1 MEFPVDI
8 LASVAPESLEQSAKD
23 YMSKLLY
30 RNSEIQE
37 YLSIPGSKKIEIG
50 LCNVSFVPLYGVDIK
65 QKLLALF
72 SPEDPFKAVG
82 LYLLDRWW
90 SAEDILKTADSSRT
104 GLIKVRTTGERIVL
118 YVLNR
123 IIYRTKEMA
132 GNDAPFLCHGEDEI
146 AKILWKNGEAI
157 GFYSVKPEGRLCK
170 RFLTH
175 HYQLPVMD
183 TIFIRKCH
191 RGNGHGLQMLE
202 DFVDRFKKDLMGLKY
217 PLSPAMYKVCKKYL
231 SRYPEDTEL
240 LWEIEGVG
248 SPFQRTQ
255 IARKLQ
261 AMDLKALGKSNLET
275 EDIPMEAGFRQVQET
290 MEHIEV
296 VEEVVRIKIT
306 KEVQDTPV
314 TTRGRSSNL
323 KRKKLGADKEET
335 PGKILRVEDIEPDVQ
350 SADDPVHEYGK
361 LSVIVKEPELKDTVE
376 TMTHDVTP
384 ISETTHLHCEDQNKL
399 TPEPTYQSE
408 PEKDQVDEIT
418 PVMEIQSLKDNAQIM
433 KTFEATIVPVDL
445 QPLELHQVVEVEI
458 VKMSSETEEVKEK
471 GVEVKEMK
479 DDVNKV
485 IPLDERETSEEIVE
499 SQKDQTEMAD
509 TTNIEDIVDEVEM
522 RKISVENIVG
532 DTEVE
537 KEEPGVL
544 EVSLVEKEQSEQV
557 KVMHTVEET
566 GTVQECLCDK
576 EQETEDQE
584 LSPDNEWEKVS
595 SLIQQEEYSNM
606 AYSSGLKGKCGD
618 KRRSNYETPLRH
630 SVRLRD
636 QAAEGELAERVLR
649 SSSKQTLKTTSKQVY
664 TRQAR
669 SIKQPEKIKQVEDE
683 PKEKG
688 FNQTESQAEC
698 TEKAQQRTDDQN
710 PREVE
715 NKMEDSSQDENKM
728 DEKLRN
734 EEQDK
739 MTAAAEEVGK
749 AAEDGEEMGITDV
762 NNAEA
767 YTDGE
772 NVVVVE
778 DKIKKKNIE
787 ETEVRHDKIEIEEN
801 ILSKDEDGVSEPTVT
816 DENKIEEAQ
825 EEELMKEPN
834 AIQSEE
840 PEINDIELSLDYED
854 GKDGEKMAVVD
865 VHDAE
870 DVNTAQIEVEVKV
883 PEPSVAEP
891 FEEQEE
897 ESTLEMMPAEIVQ
910 NTEEATSTLKLQ
922 KVAVV
927 LVDLDTVSTTHT
939 YASENA
945 SGKSQPERTDDRGN
959 KEEEGLNQQVEPT
972 EKEQEVEMAENEN
985 ETVEGEISSIEE
997 TEEIME
1003 RVITTDVDRVSE
1015 LTTDENKME
1024 DFQQEKVL
1032 KETKTVQDAPD
1043 EEIKSKDIIES
1054 SEDDEEVKSDVQIE
1068 LSEEEE
1074 DKTDFV
1080 TPLRRSKRLKHQV
1093 AERELAKRVL
1103 RSSTKTAKATCKPNA
1118 VKQRV
1123 KTKQP
1128 VDDPEVEQMKEA
1140 VESHT
1145 GTAAEKKI
1153 ESVSIT
1159 TEGCRENLISALN
1172 DNVEEERNIDEEHL
1186 EEKITDYQNLMEVE
1200 NKMEDSSQ
1208 HENKM
1213 NTAEIELEGETLE
1226 QSTVE
1231 PVEEQDEEP
1240 ASEMVPKDDVPN
1252 TEETTSALKLPKA
1265 AVVLVDFNKVSIIY
1279 TDVSEDAKGTSQS
1292 QEKVDLERHRL
1303 ESTDRESQAEHT
1315 EEEQVVEMRENEI
1328 ENSSI
1333 EETEEKVVRK
1343 CVVSNDEDRVPESA
1357 VTDEENMEEDQK
1369 GTTAQEIPGEE
1380 PKSLHVIKLTED
1392 DEGVTSDVSLKLAE
1406 EEVYKEIIT
1415 TEGCG
1420 ENLISALKVIFEEGR
1435 NEDEERLGQN
1445 VTDAEHLM
1453 EVENKTED
1461 SSQDENK
1468 VDTKLRNNEQER
1480 VTTGE
1485 EAGESTKDDE
1495 KIAAEGKSTETSA
1508 AESVEEQEG
1517 EPASEIEPA
1526 EDDDDIK
1533 EATSTLKLQN
1543 VAVVL
1548 VDFNEVSPKHESDD
1562 SEMDKVT
1569 SQPQEEVIQELYKP
1583 DSTYH
1588 SNEGKEGENQTECEV
1603 ELGEKEQEVEMIEEE
1618 HEETKEVRDERMEIE
1633 ENIMSKVEN
1642 KLPESTFTDEKMMN
1656 ETQEAEP
1663 VKQTNTNQDIP
1674 GEEENIQNDIESSED
1689 EGLKSDAQIELSEE
1703 EEDKTSFVTPLR
1715 RSRRLRRQ
1723 AVESELTKRVLRS
1736 STKAAKATS
1745 KTKAVM
1751 QQAKTKQP
1759 VDDPE
1764 EQVKEVLES
1773 DTETAVKEKI
1783 ESVSI
1788 TTETEEVKALEGKKP
1803 GQSAAEPTEEQE
1815 EEPASETGPSED
1827 DYTEEA
1833 TSPLKLQKVAVGLV
1847 DFDTVSTT
1855 HTDAGKD
1862 AKGTS
1867 QSQEEVDLELHK
1879 LESPSTESQAEH
1891 SEKEQVVEMT
1901 ENEIE
1906 TGSIEETDEKMESEE
1921 GDVLNDEDRV
1931 PLSTVPDEENIEEV
1945 QNETD
1950 TAQEIAGE
1958 EPKSRHVIEPSED
1971 DGERSDVL
1979 DEEDEASSVTP
1990 LRRSRRLEDQAAE
2003 SKLTKRSLRSSAK
2016 LTNKATPQQRH
2027 ERQIKAMMLQE
2038 EPEKLDE
2045 SKNNEMNVIL
2055 GSEVAVGDHMESD
2068 GDPENMI
2075 SAVQSTCEEGSS
2087 LEKTDIEA
2095 DDHKNIKNI
2104 RTSDGNE
2111 VENNIRSEGVTEQDK
2126 MAPEDIIHGETEQ
2139 VCTAVHIELS
2149 EVLEEAENNVQEEG
2163 AATEMAYGE
2172 DSENIMETT
2181 TTLTLQEASVVL
2193 MDIKEV
2199 LPNLTGDCSSAF
2211 ETAQEEMV
2219 NNLEIGEQAVDMP
2232 EEVKEGIQTEV
2243 VEGENIEIESVN
2255 LTEGD
2260 STDLNAA
2267 AKGTAEEDSSVLM
2280 SHLENET
2287 TDTNKLEEEN
2297 IVMKHGDESKVE
2309 EESKTEQFTLQGPIL
2324 TQDSVLKECSET
2336 TTHVH
2341 GILDL
2346 HNAEVVKNNISIE
2359 EQEEELAIEELA
2371 LEEDRANV
2379 VGSMSMLKL
2388 QKAAVMLVDFQR
2400 HTGGNEADGNETT
2413 QSQEVAL
2420 LTKANEENALVEMDA
2435 IEPVTEG
2442 IEEEAV
2448 CMDNTLITNDEQDRD
2463 ILAEEGVK
2471 DELKEVEHTTLKE
2484 KSTATELDSTKTLKE
2499 GQESTAPAHGD
2510 GVQEHTQDEDISVYT
2525 NRNLR
2530 RRTYTKVNKNREE
2543 EISDE
2548 EVETVFTRSLR
2559 RRTVTV
2565 TPRRRSKRL
2574 TGTRVAEL
2582 EMDSLVTKVC
2592 PEILAVQSTEESRA
2606 AVEEAHETNSKCD
2619 SVEVPAVSEAV
2630 RKDREQNK
2638 NIPGNDPEKVEEGTD
2653 GDNDMVEAAVDHK
2666 EILVEGDLP
2675 DEYQEKEEP
2684 ELNQEQVRSASSGQ
2698 ERDQQDNAPEETL
2711 LEKTFEEE
2719 PSKRVEEKHLVVQSD
2734 EGVGVERRALR
2745 KRTITTK
2752 ATSVRKSKR
2761 LCKQDQGEN
2770 DGQTV
2775 VWTNTGDS
2783 ATVMADVKSL
2793 AENETTD
2800 QGKGQEIEDTNTKGG
2815 EISHKDEDQE
2825 NAEGEEIDGNATN
2838 SQESTTGTEDMSKQA
2853 QLSEFLNVSE
2863 EDTDSKL
2870 VAQEEKNGEENKEE
2884 QSATE
2889 EITESENNAGAADK
2903 VTDEPKEFE
2912 DTQGEP
2918 EQIEKNAEEMTE
2930 ASVTV
2935 DGNFT
2940 LELDEEI
2947 DRKDAECHR
2956 VVEET
2961 KASFQESEKEIADAG
2976 QESGVMTKRFLRG
2989 RKSATA
2995 SPEQR
3000 SSRRSR
3006 RLLQDSL
3013 SETEDK
3019 SEAEEVRKVIGEEV
3033 KKPQQKRKAVVEL
3046 TARRSKRLTGAEIV

>member
-8 LASVAPESLEQSAKD
+8 LASVSPESLEQSAKD
-23 YMSKLLY
+23 YMSKLQY

-104 GLIKVRTTGERIVL
+104 GLIKVRTNGERIVL

-123 IIYRTKEMA
+123 IIYRTKEIA

-175 HYQLPVMD
+175 RYQLPVMD

-202 DFVDRFKKDLMGLKY
+202 DFVDRFKKDSMGLKY

-261 AMDLKALGKSNLET
+261 AMDLKGNHQALGKSNLET

-314 TTRGRSSNL
+314 TTRGRSGNL

-361 LSVIVKEPELKDTVE
+361 LSVILKEPELKDTVE

-445 QPLELHQVVEVEI
+445 QPLELHQVQEVEI

-537 KEEPGVL
+537 KPGVL

-566 GTVQECLCDK
+566 GTVRECLCDK

-649 SSSKQTLKTTSKQVY
+649 RSSKQTLETTSKQVY
-664 TRQAR
+664 TRQAQ

-688 FNQTESQAEC
+688 LNQTESQAEC

-715 NKMEDSSQDENKM
+715 NKMEDGSQDENKM

-739 MTAAAEEVGK
+739 MAAAAEEVGK
-749 AAEDGEEMGITDV
+749 AAEDGEEIGIADV

-767 YTDGE
+767 YYTGGE

-787 ETEVRHDKIEIEEN
+787 EAEVRHDKIEIEEN
-801 ILSKDEDGVSEPTVT
+801 ILSKDEDRVSEPTVT

-883 PEPSVAEP
+883 PEPSAAEP

-897 ESTLEMMPAEIVQ
+897 EPTLEMMPAEIVQ

-922 KVAVV
+922 KVAAV

-945 SGKSQPERTDDRGN
+945 SGNSQPERTDDRGN

-972 EKEQEVEMAENEN
+972 EKEQEVEMTENEN
-985 ETVEGEISSIEE
+985 ETVEGENSSIEE

-1024 DFQQEKVL
+1024 DFQQETVL
-1032 KETKTVQDAPD
+1032 KETKTVRDAPD

-1074 DKTDFV
+1074 DKTNFV
-1080 TPLRRSKRLKHQV
+1080 TPLRRSKRLKHLV
-1093 AERELAKRVL
+1093 AERELTKRVL

-1118 VKQRV
+1118 IKQRV
-1123 KTKQP
+1123 KTKQA

-1140 VESHT
+1140 VESPT

-1172 DNVEEERNIDEEHL
+1172 DNVEEERNVDEEHL

-1200 NKMEDSSQ
+1200 NKMEDGSQ

-1213 NTAEIELEGETLE
+1213 NTAAIELEGETLE

-1279 TDVSEDAKGTSQS
+1279 TDVSEDAKGTSQP
-1292 QEKVDLERHRL
+1292 QEKVDLEHHRL
-1303 ESTDRESQAEHT
+1303 ESTVRESQAEHT

-1333 EETEEKVVRK
+1333 EETEEKMVRK

-1380 PKSLHVIKLTED
+1380 PKSLHVIKSTED

-1420 ENLISALKVIFEEGR
+1420 ENLISALNVIFEEGR
-1435 NEDEERLGQN
+1435 DEECLGQN

-1453 EVENKTED
+1453 EVEKKTED
-1461 SSQDENK
+1461 SPQDENK
-1468 VDTKLRNNEQER
+1468 VDTKLRNNEQGR

-1485 EAGESTKDDE
+1485 EAGESTKGDE
-1495 KIAAEGKSTETSA
+1495 KTAAEGKSTETSA
-1508 AESVEEQEG
+1508 AESVEEQEE
-1517 EPASEIEPA
+1517 EPASEREPA
-1526 EDDDDIK
+1526 EDDDNIK
-1533 EATSTLKLQN
+1533 EATSTLKLQS

-1548 VDFNEVSPKHESDD
+1548 VDFNKVSPKHESDD

-1618 HEETKEVRDERMEIE
+1618 HEETEQVRDERMEIE
-1633 ENIMSKVEN
+1633 ENSMSKVEN
-1642 KLPESTFTDEKMMN
+1642 KLPESTFIDEKMMN
-1656 ETQEAEP
+1656 ETQEEEP
-1663 VKQTNTNQDIP
+1663 VKQTNTNQDTP

-1715 RSRRLRRQ
+1715 RSRRLKRQ

-1751 QQAKTKQP
+1751 QQVKTKQP

-1764 EQVKEVLES
+1764 EQIKEVLES

-1788 TTETEEVKALEGKKP
+1788 TTETKEVKALEGKKI

-1879 LESPSTESQAEH
+1879 LESPSTGSQAEH

-1906 TGSIEETDEKMESEE
+1906 TGSTEETDEKMESEE
-1921 GDVLNDEDRV
+1921 GVVLNDEDLV
-1931 PLSTVPDEENIEEV
+1931 PLSEVPDEENIEEV

-1958 EPKSRHVIEPSED
+1958 ETKSQHVIEPSED
-1971 DGERSDVL
+1971 NGERSDVL

-2027 ERQIKAMMLQE
+2027 ERQIKVMMLLE
-2038 EPEKLDE
+2038 EPENLDE
-2045 SKNNEMNVIL
+2045 SNNNEMNVIL

-2139 VCTAVHIELS
+2139 VCTAVHIEPS
-2149 EVLEEAENNVQEEG
+2149 DVLEEAENNVQEEG

-2181 TTLTLQEASVVL
+2181 SALILQEASVVL

-2199 LPNLTGDCSSAF
+2199 LPNLTG
-2211 ETAQEEMV
+2211 
-2219 NNLEIGEQAVDMP
+2219 
-2232 EEVKEGIQTEV
+2232 
-2243 VEGENIEIESVN
+2243 
-2255 LTEGD
+2255 
-2260 STDLNAA
+2260 
-2267 AKGTAEEDSSVLM
+2267 
-2280 SHLENET
+2280 
-2287 TDTNKLEEEN
+2287 
-2297 IVMKHGDESKVE
+2297 
-2309 EESKTEQFTLQGPIL
+2309 TL
-2324 TQDSVLKECSET
+2324 
-2336 TTHVH
+2336 
-2341 GILDL
+2341 
-2346 HNAEVVKNNISIE
+2346 
-2359 EQEEELAIEELA
+2359 
-2371 LEEDRANV
+2371 
-2379 VGSMSMLKL
+2379 
-2388 QKAAVMLVDFQR
+2388 
-2400 HTGGNEADGNETT
+2400 
-2413 QSQEVAL
+2413 
-2420 LTKANEENALVEMDA
+2420 
-2435 IEPVTEG
+2435 
-2442 IEEEAV
+2442 
-2448 CMDNTLITNDEQDRD
+2448 
-2463 ILAEEGVK
+2463 
-2471 DELKEVEHTTLKE
+2471 
-2484 KSTATELDSTKTLKE
+2484 
-2499 GQESTAPAHGD
+2499 
-2510 GVQEHTQDEDISVYT
+2510 
-2525 NRNLR
+2525 
-2530 RRTYTKVNKNREE
+2530 
-2543 EISDE
+2543 
-2548 EVETVFTRSLR
+2548 
-2559 RRTVTV
+2559 
-2565 TPRRRSKRL
+2565 
-2574 TGTRVAEL
+2574 VAEL

-2619 SVEVPAVSEAV
+2619 TEEVPAVSEAV
-2630 RKDREQNK
+2630 RKDREQDK
-2638 NIPGNDPEKVEEGTD
+2638 NIPGNDLEKVEEGTD
-2653 GDNDMVEAAVDHK
+2653 GDSDMVEAAVDHK

-2775 VWTNTGDS
+2775 VWTNNEDS

-2793 AENETTD
+2793 AENETTH
-2800 QGKGQEIEDTNTKGG
+2800 QGKGQEIQGTNTIGG

-2825 NAEGEEIDGNATN
+2825 NTEGEEMDGNATN

-2853 QLSEFLNVSE
+2853 QLREFLNVSE

-2889 EITESENNAGAADK
+2889 QIMESENNAGAADK

-2940 LELDEEI
+2940 SELDEEI

-2976 QESGVMTKRFLRG
+2976 QESGVTTKRFLRG

-3000 SSRRSR
+3000 STRRSR

-3013 SETEDK
+3013 SEMEDK